1 MKKIGTNKVFACEID
16 EHAKKESI
24 LNFKSNFTSE
34 SHHPTFIQNP
44 LEAKYSYDLIAAN
57 ISGSYLPNN
66 FDKICKIINP
76 DGYLIISGFN
86 INKEHKYS
94 TLAVKNGLKTLK
106 TFKDSPWLSIIFQ
119 KK

>member
-1 MKKIGTNKVFACEID
+1 MKNYLWKIKKSKLNETNLAQY
-16 EHAKKESI
+16 
-24 LNFKSNFTSE
+24 SNF
-34 SHHPTFIQNP
+34 IKKN
-44 LEAKYSYDLIAAN
+44 YGIR
-57 ISGSYLPNN
+57 SGNN

-94 TLAVKNGLKTLK
+94 TLAVENGLKTLK